1 MLEKVDIEAP
11 FRVTDLKQW
20 VYCPR
25 ILYYAVC
32 LPDVRPVTYKMQAGV
47 EAGRGEEGREARRGL
62 RAYGLEEGRREFNV
76 PLLSDRLGLRG
87 LVDMV
92 IWLDDTCTPFGPGAR
107 RGETACASA
116 GRGEVIPVDYKLSE
130 ITGIHFKL
138 QLAAYGLMLEEVSG
152 LTARR
157 GFLYS
162 IPRRKAEEV
171 PFDKRMRDRLAATL
185 DAMHRM
191 LRYET
196 MPDPTPQRAKCVA
209 CEFRRFC
216 NDVF

>member
-1 MLEKVDIEAP
+1 MMQEQEAAEVSRSIEAP

-20 VYCPR
+20 VYCAR
-25 ILYYAVC
+25 VLYYHVC

-47 EAGRGEEGREARRGL
+47 EAGRDEAGRESRRSL

-76 PLLSDRLGLRG
+76 PLVSDRLGLRG
-87 LVDMV
+87 AVDMV
-92 IWLDDTCTPFGPGAR
+92 IWLDGK
-107 RGETACASA
+107 
-116 GRGEVIPVDYKLSE
+116 GEVIPVDYKLSE
-130 ITGIHFKL
+130 IAGEHFKL

-152 LTARR
+152 LAARH

-171 PFDKRMRDRLAATL
+171 PFDRRIRERLAVTL
-185 DAMHRM
+185 DSMQRM

-196 MPDPTPQRAKCVA
+196 MPDPTPQRGKCMA

>member
-1 MLEKVDIEAP
+1 MIQVQEAADVNRSIEAP

-25 ILYYAVC
+25 VLYYHVC

-47 EAGRGEEGREARRGL
+47 EAGRDEEGRESRRSL

-76 PLLSDRLGLRG
+76 PLVSDRMGLRG
-87 LVDMV
+87 VVDMV
-92 IWLDDTCTPFGPGAR
+92 IWLDGTCP
-107 RGETACASA
+107 CASA
-116 GRGEVIPVDYKLSE
+116 GKGEVIPVDYKLSE
-130 ITGIHFKL
+130 IAGIHFKM
-138 QLAAYGLMLEEVSG
+138 QLVAYGLMLEEVSG

-171 PFDKRMRDRLAATL
+171 PLDKRMRDRLAATL

-196 MPDPTPQRAKCVA
+196 MPEPTPQRAKCVT

>member
-1 MLEKVDIEAP
+1 MIEKVELDAP
-11 FRVTDLKQW
+11 FQVTDLKQW

-32 LPDVRPVTYKMQAGV
+32 LPDVRSVTYKMQAGI
-47 EAGRGEEGREARRGL
+47 EAGRDEEGRESRRSL

-76 PLLSDRLGLRG
+76 PLVSDRLGLRG
-87 LVDMV
+87 MVDMV
-92 IWLDDTCTPFGPGAR
+92 IWLDDK
-107 RGETACASA
+107 
-116 GRGEVIPVDYKLSE
+116 GEVIPVDYKLSE
-130 ITGIHFKL
+130 FTGTHFKL
-138 QLAAYGLMLEEVSG
+138 QLTAYGLMLEEASG
-152 LTARR
+152 MTANR

-162 IPRRKAEEV
+162 IPRRKAEEI
-171 PFDKRMRDRLAATL
+171 PFDKGIRDRLAVTL

-216 NDVF
+216 NDVY

>member
-32 LPDVRPVTYKMQAGV
+32 LPDIRPVTFKMQAGIG
-47 EAGRGEEGREARRGL
+47 AGRDEEGRESRRGL
-62 RAYGLEEGRREFNV
+62 RAYGLEEGRREFDV
-76 PLLSDRLGLRG
+76 PLVSDRLGLRG
-87 LVDMV
+87 VVDMV
-92 IWLDDTCTPFGPGAR
+92 IWLNDK
-107 RGETACASA
+107 
-116 GRGEVIPVDYKLSE
+116 GEVIPVDYKLSE
-130 ITGIHFKL
+130 IAGVHFKL
-138 QLAAYGLMLEEVSG
+138 QLAAYGLMLEENSG
-152 LTARR
+152 LLVRR

-171 PFDKRMRDRLAATL
+171 PIDKRIRDRLAVTL

-191 LRYET
+191 LRYEA
-196 MPDPTPQRAKCVA
+196 MPDPTPQRAKCLA
-209 CEFRRFC
+209 CEFHRFC

>member
-32 LPDVRPVTYKMQAGV
+32 LPNVRPVTYKMQAGV
-47 EAGRGEEGREARRGL
+47 EAGRDEEGKEARRGL
-62 RAYGLEEGRREFNV
+62 RAYGLEEGQRKFNV
-76 PLLSDRLGLRG
+76 SLVSDRLGLRG

-92 IWLDDTCTPFGPGAR
+92 IWLEDK
-107 RGETACASA
+107 
-116 GRGEVIPVDYKLSE
+116 GEVIPVDYKLSDR
-130 ITGIHFKL
+130 IGAAQIAGIHFKL

-152 LTARR
+152 LAARR

-171 PFDKRMRDRLAATL
+171 PLDKRMRDRLAATL

-196 MPDPTPQRAKCVA
+196 MPEPTPQRAKCVA